1 MAQTEHK
8 TEEFMEL
15 TGLLEELRIT
25 MEQYRL
31 SLKPGLYLFAPELR
45 CGKMTGRIIED
56 KSDNPSHIV
65 KPDELGVTFA
75 FCPLGFLPAS
85 LKGAPPSW
93 LSGYPLLRGMEKL
106 TEAPKIFLEL
116 LKLHVE
122 ERMAHQVDPGLP
134 AGRCVQEKSAA
145 APEISPLP

>member
-1 MAQTEHK
+1 
-8 TEEFMEL
+8 MEL
-15 TGLLEELRIT
+15 TRLLEELKIT

-31 SLKPGLYLFAPELR
+31 SLKPGVYLFAPELR

-56 KSDNPSHIV
+56 RSDNPAHAAQS
-65 KPDELGVTFA
+65 DEPGVTFA

-106 TEAPKIFLEL
+106 AEAPRVFLEL

-122 ERMAHQVDPGLP
+122 ERMQQTNQANPGLL
-134 AGRCVQEKSAA
+134 AGRCLQEEDAA
-145 APEISPLP
+145 VSEVGPQP

>member
-1 MAQTEHK
+1 
-8 TEEFMEL
+8 MEL
-15 TGLLEELRIT
+15 TGLLEELKTT

-31 SLKPGLYLFAPELR
+31 SLKPGLYLFAPELH

-56 KSDNPSHIV
+56 RSDNPSHTV
-65 KPDELGVTFA
+65 QPEEPGVTFG

-106 TEAPKIFLEL
+106 TEAPRVFLEL

-122 ERMAHQVDPGLP
+122 ERMQLANQAASSLP
-134 AGRCVQEKSAA
+134 AGRCLREKNVPAQEV
-145 APEISPLP
+145 SPHP